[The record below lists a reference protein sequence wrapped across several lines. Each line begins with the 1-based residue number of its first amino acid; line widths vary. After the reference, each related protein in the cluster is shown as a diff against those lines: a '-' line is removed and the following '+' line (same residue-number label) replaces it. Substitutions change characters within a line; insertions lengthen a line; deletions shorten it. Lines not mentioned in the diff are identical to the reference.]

1 MIQKRLGIILLG
13 VLCVAAVYTYGTDSS
28 GLQARVARHMIATV
42 LQIVAPLVAV
52 YGCFQATRAYA
63 PGDRERQ
70 VWRIGALG
78 ALAWTIG
85 RLIFAFYQWWGQTA
99 LPYPSIAD
107 LFFVAFY
114 VLLAIALAL
123 EVRLVNPMLDRQSR
137 VLLIGLGVAAWAAGF
152 VYVLEPIVFGPATGA
167 QKLLAAF
174 YPTAAVFLIPAGLM
188 PAFGFRGGT
197 SAYPWL
203 AVAVAAVCLTVA
215 SLGYASLTWYNLYS
229 DVHSINALWLVGF
242 LLLGVGGFWQ
252 RMVQEEV

>member
-1 MIQKRLGIILLG
+1 MMKKRLGIILLG
-13 VLCVAAVYTYGTDSS
+13 VLCVAAVYAYGIDTGDLR
-28 GLQARVARHMIATV
+28 GRLARHV
-42 LQIVAPLVAV
+42 LASILQVVAPLVAA
-52 YGCFQATRAYA
+52 YGCFVATRAYA
-63 PGDRERQ
+63 PGDREQ
-70 VWRIGALG
+70 LVWRIGALG
-78 ALAWTIG
+78 ALAWAIG
-85 RLIFAFYQWWGQTA
+85 RLIFAFYQWWGETA

-107 LFFVAFY
+107 AFFVAFY
-114 VLLAIALAL
+114 VLLAVALAL

-203 AVAVAAVCLTVA
+203 AVAIAAVCLAVA

-229 DVHSINALWLVGF
+229 DVHGINALWLVGF